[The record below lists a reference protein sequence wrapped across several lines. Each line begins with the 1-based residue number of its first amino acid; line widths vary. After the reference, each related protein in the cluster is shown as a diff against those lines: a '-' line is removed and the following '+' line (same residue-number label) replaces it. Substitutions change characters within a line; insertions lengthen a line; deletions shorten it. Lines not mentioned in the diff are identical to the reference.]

1 MVEDIKNY
9 EGMSVQDKWNI
20 LATVAN
26 LYYNSD
32 LTQNQIAERFYT
44 SRSKISRML
53 KEAREMGI
61 VEINIKE
68 PWERNLEY
76 ERLLKEEFDL
86 KNIRV
91 IHLKNGDEAIVGK
104 VIPEAAAYYLDSVV
118 KRNMVVG
125 ISWGNTLYKIVK
137 YVAANNHKNLPITV
151 VPIMGAANISSPK
164 KDAMDLA
171 KDLALAYGGGYR
183 YIYAPIFVNSH
194 EVKDSLL
201 QDDGIRNA
209 LDLAMNADVILTSV
223 GSIVYKSWSNY
234 LSAKTMD
241 ALERKGVIGHIGG
254 HFFDIHGNEPATS
267 LAGRMIGIGV
277 DDLRKCPETICV
289 AYGENKAEAVI
300 GALRGR
306 FINTLIIDEKCVEKI
321 LRYIGKME

>member
-1 MVEDIKNY
+1 
-9 EGMSVQDKWNI
+9 
-20 LATVAN
+20 
-26 LYYNSD
+26 
-32 LTQNQIAERFYT
+32 
-44 SRSKISRML
+44 
-53 KEAREMGI
+53 
-61 VEINIKE
+61 
-68 PWERNLEY
+68 
-76 ERLLKEEFDL
+76 
-86 KNIRV
+86 
-91 IHLKNGDEAIVGK
+91 
-104 VIPEAAAYYLDSVV
+104 
-118 KRNMVVG
+118 
-125 ISWGNTLYKIVK
+125 
-137 YVAANNHKNLPITV
+137 
-151 VPIMGAANISSPK
+151 MGAANISSPK

-267 LAGRMIGIGV
+267 LAGRMIA
-277 DDLRKCPETICV
+277 ICV